1 MPLAA
6 LRGEVALARLR
17 EFLHDDLDAVLDGS
31 ARSDPSAAALALF
44 HDVAASV
51 PAYAKFLQARGV
63 DPRAVQSAADFAA
76 LPSTSKADYHKAYP
90 LSELCRD
97 GNLSACDFLAVSS
110 GSTGEPT
117 LWPRFASDEYG
128 TARRFEQVLLD
139 GFEAH
144 KRRTLCVVCF
154 SLGSWVGGMYTTSAC
169 RALALKGHPLTIVT
183 PGNNRVEILRV
194 LRALAPSFDQVVLF
208 GYPPFLKDV
217 IDAGRADGFDWSKVP
232 TRLVMAGEVFSEEWR
247 TLVSERLGGVDAARH
262 TASLYGTAD
271 GGVLANESPS
281 SVRVRRR
288 LAANPSAARELFGEA
303 RLPTLCQYDPLH
315 RYFEC
320 PESELLFSA
329 DGSLPLIKYRILDRG
344 GLIPF
349 EAMRSFLSRH
359 GWEAAL
365 AGGRAL
371 PFVYVFGRTG
381 FALSFYGAN
390 VYPENVSV
398 GIEQREFAAQVTGKF
413 VMEISHDR
421 DQDVELSVAVELAS
435 GVVPS
440 AELESALSRSIRR
453 ELERLNSEFL
463 NYAPEQRR
471 TPRVRLL
478 PLGHPDY
485 FPVGVKHRYTRGV

>member
-1 MPLAA
+1 MALAA

-17 EFLHDDLDAVLDGS
+17 EFLHEDLGAVL
-31 ARSDPSAAALALF
+31 ARPAGQDPAAAALALF
-44 HDVAASV
+44 HDVAANV
-51 PAYAKFLQARGV
+51 PAYHQFLQARGI
-63 DPRAVQSAADFAA
+63 DARAVQTAQDFAR
-76 LPSTSKADYHKAYP
+76 LPPTSKADYHKAYP
-90 LSELCRD
+90 LSELCRG

-128 TARRFEQVLLD
+128 TARRFEQVLRD
-139 GFEAH
+139 GFQANE
-144 KRRTLCVVCF
+144 RRTLGVVCF

-169 RALALKGHPLTIVT
+169 RALALKGYPLTLVT
-183 PGNNRVEILRV
+183 PGNNRAEILRV
-194 LRALAPSFDQVVLF
+194 LRALAPSFEQVVLF

-217 IDAGRADGFDWSKVP
+217 IDAGLADGFDWAKLP

-247 TLVSERLGGVDAARH
+247 TLVSERLGNVEPPLS

-271 GGVLANESPS
+271 GGVLANETAS
-281 SVRVRRR
+281 SVRIRR
-288 LAANPSAARELFGEA
+288 LLAENAPAARELFGEA

-349 EAMRSFLSRH
+349 EAMRSFLSRQ

-365 AGGRAL
+365 AGARTL

-390 VYPENVSV
+390 LYPENVSV
-398 GIEQREFAAQVTGKF
+398 GIEQREFSAHVTGKF
-413 VMEISHDR
+413 VMELLHDR
-421 DQDVELSVAVELAS
+421 DQDVEVAVTVELAR
-435 GVVPS
+435 GAQPS
-440 AELESALSRSIRR
+440 PELERALATSIRR

-463 NYAPEQRR
+463 NYAPAERR

-478 PLGHPDY
+478 PLGDPDY